1 MKTFSYL
8 EMTRARPTTAAPA
21 TTLRLFWAVTLA
33 PVTTLRLVMALT
45 LAPAT
50 VATARRMVR
59 LYWMLK
65 IWSMLPPR
73 RRVLILILQYG
84 RSIGTLRSSGL
95 ELYTVER
102 IWDDWDG
109 ISVSLVLSW
118 TQSRT
123 LGRVLDHCN
132 LNRDVLCN
140 TSYVPRCFARCS
152 GFQRP
157 LQKYLTRPPAPS
169 GLIDRVNLYGLML

>member
-1 MKTFSYL
+1 
-8 EMTRARPTTAAPA
+8 MTQARPTTAAPA

-33 PVTTLRLVMALT
+33 P
-45 LAPAT
+45 AT
-50 VATARRMVR
+50 AATARRMVR

-73 RRVLILILQYG
+73 RGVLVLILQYG
-84 RSIGTLRSSGL
+84 RSIGTLRSSSL

-123 LGRVLDHCN
+123 PGRVLDHCN

-152 GFQRP
+152 GFP
-157 LQKYLTRPPAPS
+157 APDFGPPPAFALASLSSGIYLLPS
-169 GLIDRVNLYGLML
+169 RTRAGGKRLTS